1 MIKQIAVGNLPARA
15 TENDVKALF
24 ADYGRVTSVLFR
36 GSGTS
41 RVAYVDLSSNVEAD
55 AEAIIEFVLRV
66 QPFLGHSPGDRM
78 RIVAH
83 GDEKLVLGTM

>member
-1 MIKQIAVGNLPARA
+1 MIKQIAVGNLPVRA

-55 AEAIIEFVLRV
+55 AALVGLR
-66 QPFLGHSPGDRM
+66 GAR
-78 RIVAH
+78 
-83 GDEKLVLGTM
+83 LGTGSLNVTEARPREER